1 MCRACR
7 KLSGARR
14 IRMVWLARTL
24 GVAEA
29 LPAPPEWCA
38 DPIMS
43 VHLRRR
49 TRKFCSMT
57 TDELLRTRYQEVRA
71 EIRLRMCLHDIA
83 RGPRWVPRQVRL
95 AW

>member
-1 MCRACR
+1 M
-7 KLSGARR
+7 
-14 IRMVWLARTL
+14 IWLARAL

-43 VHLRRR
+43 VYLQKRVPA
-49 TRKFCSMT
+49 FCSMT
-57 TDELLRTRYQEVRA
+57 TDELLRTRYHEARA
-71 EIRLRMCLHDIA
+71 EIRLRMALHDVA
-83 RGPRWVPRQVRL
+83 RGPRWVPRWVKL